1 MKKGIEVIDYLD
13 VSRIVDLNAT
23 SKKEAL
29 EELIGVICKSEVITD
44 PDVYAKAIFD
54 REKLMST
61 GIGYHIAIP
70 HARDKSIKDFVIA
83 LGRCKKGLEY
93 ESIDDQP
100 VNIIFMIGA
109 SDKQDKEY
117 IKLLSKLMLRLKKDD
132 LTRQIINAETTEDIY
147 RILLKED

>member
-1 MKKGIEVIDYLD
+1 MKKGIEVMDYLD
-13 VSRIVDLNAT
+13 VSRIVDLDVS

-29 EELIGVICKSEVITD
+29 SQLIEVISASEEITD
-44 PDVYAKAIFD
+44 PDVFAKAIFA

-70 HARDKSIKDFVIA
+70 HARDKSVKDFVIA
-83 LGRCKKGLEY
+83 VGRCKQGLEY

-100 VNIIFMIGA
+100 VNLIFMIGA
-109 SDKQDKEY
+109 SDKQDKDY

-132 LTRQIINAETTEDIY
+132 LLKRILKAETAEEIY
-147 RILLKED
+147 QILLKED